1 MEWTKEME
9 LGHERIDAEHR
20 IFLRLVNE
28 FAERIEGGASTD
40 ALLRTLQEI
49 RQYAAFHFVSEENV
63 MEEIGYPDLQ
73 AHREC
78 HEALLAAVDEKMRLL
93 LSHAGEPKELL
104 HFLVDWFAQHTS
116 RDDQML
122 VAHIN
127 AVGWSNINVINPFY

>member
-1 MEWTKEME
+1 MEWNKELE
-9 LGHERIDAEHR
+9 LGHDRIDAEHR

-28 FAERIEGGASTD
+28 FADRIEGGASTD
-40 ALLRTLQEI
+40 ALLRTLREI

-63 MEEIGYPDLQ
+63 MEEIGYPGLP
-73 AHREC
+73 AHRHC
-78 HEALLAAVDEKMRLL
+78 HEALLAALDGKMQLL
-93 LSHAGEPKELL
+93 LSHAGAPKELL
-104 HFLVDWFAQHTS
+104 HFLADWFVQHTS